1 MGFGTLGGGGTTT
14 VNIVNPP
21 SNQLTFVAG
30 ENLVLGENVYL
41 NISDNKIYK
50 LDPTNL
56 LHKPYIGII
65 LSSYTAGQTATI
77 NLENTV
83 VMNGSWSFPTD
94 KSYDVYIG
102 ANGST
107 VIETNLPIGAKK
119 IFIGNTLASNKILHK
134 PSVRPGDDN
143 LVKTFTVL
151 AADMLVKKKILPL
164 EISFPMTRFDQKIK
178 LVLSFSKL
186 ISERCLTL
194 LTTAKRKFSSFVLV

>member
-151 AADMLVKKKILPL
+151 AADMLVKKKILPFTPEDPEEVL
-164 EISFPMTRFDQKIK
+164 IIPEGAFP
-178 LVLSFSKL
+178 LVY
-186 ISERCLTL
+186 
-194 LTTAKRKFSSFVLV
+194 